1 MYIIKIYEL
10 YIINCVAHLKIA
22 INARI
27 MTSVHRISNSRFIFA
42 KKNSKKKE
50 KKGKFIWKRRK
61 KIDFTAFASWGQIV
75 RHDKCTVFSL
85 WRIHKSS
92 KIDILTIY
100 EYVYL
105 HAAVWIELNLDRF
118 GSPSEWYW
126 LMRCGVLPAAGRRNG
141 LNWTQL
147 GQSECGAVGLGGVMI
162 KWNRQIIEK

>member
-61 KIDFTAFASWGQIV
+61 KKILPRSLLEVKLLDTINVRCFHFGEFT
-75 RHDKCTVFSL
+75 
-85 WRIHKSS
+85 
-92 KIDILTIY
+92 
-100 EYVYL
+100 
-105 HAAVWIELNLDRF
+105 
-118 GSPSEWYW
+118 
-126 LMRCGVLPAAGRRNG
+126 
-141 LNWTQL
+141 
-147 GQSECGAVGLGGVMI
+147 
-162 KWNRQIIEK
+162 NRPR